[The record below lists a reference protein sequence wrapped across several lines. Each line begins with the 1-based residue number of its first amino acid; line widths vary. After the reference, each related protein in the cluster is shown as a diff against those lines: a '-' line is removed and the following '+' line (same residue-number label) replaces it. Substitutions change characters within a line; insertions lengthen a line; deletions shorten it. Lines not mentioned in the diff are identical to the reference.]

1 MKTRFRIY
9 RELGE
14 GSFSKL
20 YEAFDEKYCSIVALK
35 VEKEDKLKR
44 ILKSEY
50 EILRNLQGVYHIP
63 KVFEFVE
70 NYNICKEL
78 QGLNFI
84 EMELLGK
91 NVSNFK
97 KTFLN
102 FNPILAY
109 DILLQALKAIENLH
123 NKGYIH
129 RDIKPTNFV
138 LGKKDEENL
147 TKSYS
152 LSFIITSIS
161 KHISNCIN

>member
-97 KTFLN
+97 KTHIPLGYEIIPGDGIKYQIHFL
-102 FNPILAY
+102 
-109 DILLQALKAIENLH
+109 KS
-123 NKGYIH
+123 
-129 RDIKPTNFV
+129 V
-138 LGKKDEENL
+138 LIYPL
-147 TKSYS
+147 FR
-152 LSFIITSIS
+152 L
-161 KHISNCIN
+161 